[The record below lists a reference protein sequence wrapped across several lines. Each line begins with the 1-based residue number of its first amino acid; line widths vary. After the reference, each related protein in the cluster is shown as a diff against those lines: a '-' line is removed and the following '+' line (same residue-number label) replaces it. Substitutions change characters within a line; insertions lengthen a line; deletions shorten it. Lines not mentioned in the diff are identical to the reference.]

1 MRNYIYIYI
10 YNKKLT
16 ILVLGLVELR
26 MLKLGIVVGSDCG
39 ILREMR
45 RKEEKKNRLEGCSL
59 QKKGSRRVWNWNLL
73 ERLSN

>member
-1 MRNYIYIYI
+1 
-10 YNKKLT
+10 
-16 ILVLGLVELR
+16 

-45 RKEEKKNRLEGCSL
+45 RKEEKKNGLEGCSL
-59 QKKGSRRVWNWNLL
+59 QKKGRRRVWNWNLL